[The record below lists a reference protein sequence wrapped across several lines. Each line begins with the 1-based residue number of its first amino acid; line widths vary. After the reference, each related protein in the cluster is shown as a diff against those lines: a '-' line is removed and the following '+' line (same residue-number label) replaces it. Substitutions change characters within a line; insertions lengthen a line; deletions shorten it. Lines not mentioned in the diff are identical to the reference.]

1 MYKNVIKP
9 VLDFSIAIIIFF
21 IMLPVF
27 CLITLLLFIV
37 NNGHPFFIQQ
47 RPGKNEKLFSII
59 KFRTMSNKKDVEG
72 NLLPDNQRLTN
83 VGKFI
88 RSTSLDELPQL
99 LNVMKGE
106 MSLVG
111 PRPLLPEYLPLYND
125 FQRQRHLVK
134 PGITGYAQVN
144 GRNDISWEKKFEL
157 DNYYVKKI
165 SFALDCSILIKTIMN
180 VLTRKNIN
188 KIDTATTERFKGT
201 KES

>member
-99 LNVMKGE
+99 LNVIKGD

-111 PRPLLPEYLPLYND
+111 PRPLLPEYLPLYNEL
-125 FQRQRHLVK
+125 QRQRHTVR

-144 GRNDISWEKKFEL
+144 GRNAISWEKKFEL
-157 DNYYVKKI
+157 DIYYVKKS
-165 SFALDCSILIKTIMN
+165 SFVLDSSILMKTIAN
-180 VLTRKNIN
+180 VFSRKNIN
-188 KIDTATTERFKGT
+188 KSNTATAERFKG
-201 KES
+201 SQQQ

>member
-1 MYKNVIKP
+1 MYKNVLKP
-9 VLDFSIAIIIFF
+9 VLDFGIATIIFI

-27 CLITLLLFIV
+27 CLITFLLFIV

-72 NLLPDNQRLTN
+72 NLLPDSQRLTN

-99 LNVMKGE
+99 LNVIKGD

-111 PRPLLPEYLPLYND
+111 PRPLLPEYLPRYNEL
-125 FQRQRHLVK
+125 QRQRHTVR

-144 GRNDISWEKKFEL
+144 GRNAISWEKKFEL
-157 DNYYVKKI
+157 DIYYVKKS
-165 SFALDCSILIKTIMN
+165 SFVLDCFILMKTIAN
-180 VLTRKNIN
+180 VFSRKNIN
-188 KIDTATTERFKGT
+188 KSNTTTAERFKG
-201 KES
+201 SQQQ

>member
-99 LNVMKGE
+99 LNVIKGD
-106 MSLVG
+106 MSLIG